1 MSTILAAQNLYPGN
15 GTVNSVGEWLYIT
28 NFGGATGNILNWLK
42 VSTMYS
48 SRSTVGLNSDGNL
61 YVWGSNEYG
70 ELGLGYKN
78 NTKVLYPVRIGSD
91 KIWKDISC
99 GELFFLSL
107 DSDGIIYAGG
117 RNDYGQLGDNTLN
130 DNTSRKPIASSSFI
144 FGTTGNSP
152 YGIAIDS
159 NNNIYTTNAGSNTV
173 TKITQQGVSSVF
185 GTTGSGPVS
194 IAIDS
199 NNNIYTANSTSNT
212 VTKITQQGVSS
223 VFGTTGSRP
232 YGIAIDSNNNIYT
245 SNIGSDTVTKITPEG
260 VVSTF
265 GTTGSLPS
273 DIAIDSNNNIYT
285 SNLGSDTVT
294 KITPEGVVS
303 TFGTTGSQ
311 PSDIAIDS
319 NNNIYTSH
327 QASYTVTKITQ
338 QGVSSV
344 FGTTGSN
351 SFNIAIDSNNN
362 IYITNSNLNIVT
374 KITQQGD
381 VSAFGTT
388 VSFAQ
393 DIAIDSNNNIYT
405 ANADSNNV
413 TKITSESPSFISIS
427 AGRNFAL
434 AIDADGGLW
443 SWGNNDGSQLGNG
456 GGANRYYRDRT
467 GIDTDWTAIAAGF
480 RSSLALKSD
489 GSLYSWG
496 SGNTLGRTIQRTDYP
511 TIISY
516 PTNPSLTFTKISIN
530 ESHAMALG
538 SDGNIYTWGNMGSW
552 LANVNNDGS
561 TPQYVPAMI
570 YNNTLN
576 QYTEIVQSNTWVH
589 IYAGYHY
596 SLAINSIG
604 ELWGWGINVDY
615 GDGSAINN
623 TPIILTKDNKTWVH
637 IENRV
642 GLVQAIPGPSP
653 TPSPNPPSPTPSVTP
668 SPNPPTPTPTSS
680 PMPPSPT
687 PSPFTSTNCFSS
699 WTGATIQNPIFYQ
712 GNGDLVQDQGYYNNY
727 YGEGYISKINI
738 INNNLQFGQDI
749 ISGKYYILIN
759 AIANEWIPAIGKI
772 YVRNT
777 GTNLDGEYRLTR
789 NVGTRYELTCAN
801 CFNSEFWR
809 LASFIYNITEAN
821 LITISFY
828 DGSNNIL
835 QTIGGNTNQD
845 ILSITSPQSSAFIT
859 DEPNTAR
866 IYIATKYNNTIA
878 NQVAGGYLSITHP
891 SYGTTYYSFDKPTGS
906 NVLILTCASSIS
918 PPAPSPTPTPSA
930 SPLCVNNLINGNFE
944 NNLTGWVY
952 EDIGLEQLGTTIGL
966 NNNHWVDL
974 NSCQLGYIEQT
985 INTNIGYSYT
995 IYYCLSGNNFTRD
1008 DNIYPIKE
1016 GRISVRPEGESIDNI
1031 TGSEDFSFDITTA
1044 TYNISNPKDIDM
1056 NWTNKSFI
1064 FTATSDRT
1072 TLRFQGLAPAN
1083 NCFGA
1088 AIDNVSVIESNCYHQ
1103 RDCNSPSPT
1112 PTPTPTST
1120 PIFMSADPISF
1131 RISNLIPGNNYHTK
1145 LVLFYNNTKAGSSAS
1160 LDQSDFYFRGNR
1172 IIGTQTDTTT
1182 NLITILRK
1190 TSNIDQMIVQAT
1202 TTNLDNG
1209 SIIKTDSMFA
1219 SCQDIIVCD
1228 SSTLPPPSP
1237 TPTSSPLFPSPC
1249 RTIPSPDAYSLR
1261 ASDQQ
1266 NVVALYF
1273 NLTIDSDANI
1283 DSFDFEIEWKIS
1295 EFVNEWTN
1303 GVLDKIFWPYP
1314 EIYLISNNLYLIT
1327 FPQTLIQMRS
1337 VMTDGNI
1344 IVRYVTDIRVRTI
1357 SSDPIC
1363 PPSEWVYTTVYKG
1376 DG

>member
-1 MSTILAAQNLYPGN
+1 MSTILITRNLYPGN
-15 GTVNSVGEWLYIT
+15 GEVNSFRAWVYIT
-28 NFGGATGNILNWLK
+28 NFGSANGDILNWLK
-42 VSTMYS
+42 ISTMQMDAL
-48 SRSTVGLNSDGNL
+48 STVGINSDGNL
-61 YVWGSNEYG
+61 YVWGSNQYG

-78 NTKVLYPVRIGSD
+78 NTKVLYPVRIGSN

-107 DSDGIIYAGG
+107 ASDGIIYAGG
-117 RNDYGQLGDNTLN
+117 RNDYGQLGDTTLN
-130 DNTSRKPIASSSFI
+130 DYTSRKPIAVSLA
-144 FGTTGNSP
+144 SP
-152 YGIAIDS
+152 II
-159 NNNIYTTNAGSNTV
+159 
-173 TKITQQGVSSVF
+173 
-185 GTTGSGPVS
+185 
-194 IAIDS
+194 
-199 NNNIYTANSTSNT
+199 
-212 VTKITQQGVSS
+212 
-223 VFGTTGSRP
+223 
-232 YGIAIDSNNNIYT
+232 
-245 SNIGSDTVTKITPEG
+245 
-260 VVSTF
+260 
-265 GTTGSLPS
+265 L
-273 DIAIDSNNNIYT
+273 
-285 SNLGSDTVT
+285 
-294 KITPEGVVS
+294 
-303 TFGTTGSQ
+303 
-311 PSDIAIDS
+311 
-319 NNNIYTSH
+319 
-327 QASYTVTKITQ
+327 
-338 QGVSSV
+338 
-344 FGTTGSN
+344 
-351 SFNIAIDSNNN
+351 
-362 IYITNSNLNIVT
+362 
-374 KITQQGD
+374 
-381 VSAFGTT
+381 
-388 VSFAQ
+388 
-393 DIAIDSNNNIYT
+393 
-405 ANADSNNV
+405 
-413 TKITSESPSFISIS
+413 PSFISIS

-443 SWGNNDGSQLGNG
+443 SWGNNDGGQLGDINYY
-456 GGANRYYRDRT
+456 AAPAEPNRA
-467 GIDTDWTAIAAGF
+467 GIDTDWIAIAAGF

-496 SGNTLGRTIQRTDYP
+496 SGNTLGRANTTRSNIP

-516 PTNPSLTFTKISIN
+516 PTNPSLTFTKISINNQFN

-552 LANVNNDGS
+552 LANVNNVGIS
-561 TPQYVPAMI
+561 VQYIPAKI
-570 YNNTLN
+570 NSNTLN
-576 QYTEIVQSNTWVH
+576 QYTGIVQSNTWVD

-615 GDGSAINN
+615 GGGSAINN
-623 TPIILTKDNKTWVH
+623 TPIILTDNKTWVH
-637 IENRV
+637 IANRV

-727 YGEGYISKINI
+727 YGEGDITKINI

-759 AIANEWIPAIGKI
+759 ALAYEWTPAIGKI

-789 NVGTRYELTCAN
+789 NVGNRYELTCAN

-878 NQVAGGYLSITHP
+878 NQVAGGYLSIT
-891 SYGTTYYSFDKPTGS
+891 YLGETTYYNFNKATNS
-906 NVLILTCASSIS
+906 NVLVLTCASSIS
-918 PPAPSPTPTPSA
+918 PPSPSPTPTPSA

-966 NNNHWVDL
+966 NNNYWVDL
-974 NSCQLGYIEQT
+974 NSCKLGHIEQT

-995 IYYCLSGNNFTRD
+995 IYYCLSGNNFTRN

-1016 GRISVRPEGESIDNI
+1016 GRISVRSEGDSIDNI
-1031 TGSEDFSFDITTA
+1031 ISSEDFSFDITTA
-1044 TYNISNPKDIDM
+1044 TYNVSNPKDIDM

-1172 IIGTQTDTTT
+1172 IRGTQTDTTT

-1190 TSNIDQMIVQAT
+1190 TSNIDQLIVQAT

-1228 SSTLPPPSP
+1228 SSTLPPPPSP

-1249 RTIPSPDAYSLR
+1249 RTMPAPDDYFIRTFES
-1261 ASDQQ
+1261 Q
-1266 NVVALYF
+1266 NNVSITF
-1273 NLTIDSDANI
+1273 KLTIDSDADI
-1283 DSFDFEIEWKIS
+1283 DSFDFEIEWQIPPI
-1295 EFVNEWTN
+1295 VPEWTN
-1303 GVLDKIFWPYP
+1303 GVLDKNFWPYP
-1314 EIYLISNNLYLIT
+1314 ETYLISNNQYLIS
-1327 FPQTLIQMRS
+1327 FPQTLIQVRS
-1337 VMTDGNI
+1337 VMIDGNI
-1344 IVRYVTDIRVRTI
+1344 AHYITDIRVRTI

-1363 PPSEWVYTTVYKG
+1363 PPSEWAYGTAQESSNY
-1376 DG
+1376 

>member
-1 MSTILAAQNLYPGN
+1 MSTILITRNLYPGN
-15 GTVNSVGEWLYIT
+15 GEVNSFRAWAYIT
-28 NFGGATGNILNWLK
+28 NFGSATGNILNWLK
-42 VSTMYS
+42 ISTMQVDAL
-48 SRSTVGLNSDGNL
+48 STVGINSDGNL
-61 YVWGSNEYG
+61 YVWGSNQYG
-70 ELGLGYKN
+70 ELGLGYKSN
-78 NTKVLYPVRIGSD
+78 NKVLYPVRIGSD

-107 DSDGIIYAGG
+107 SSDGIIYAGG
-117 RNDYGQLGDNTLN
+117 RNDQGQLGDTTTY
-130 DNTSRKPIASSSFI
+130 DYTSRKPISV
-144 FGTTGNSP
+144 
-152 YGIAIDS
+152 GI
-159 NNNIYTTNAGSNTV
+159 
-173 TKITQQGVSSVF
+173 VSSV
-185 GTTGSGPVS
+185 
-194 IAIDS
+194 I
-199 NNNIYTANSTSNT
+199 
-212 VTKITQQGVSS
+212 
-223 VFGTTGSRP
+223 
-232 YGIAIDSNNNIYT
+232 
-245 SNIGSDTVTKITPEG
+245 
-260 VVSTF
+260 
-265 GTTGSLPS
+265 L
-273 DIAIDSNNNIYT
+273 
-285 SNLGSDTVT
+285 
-294 KITPEGVVS
+294 
-303 TFGTTGSQ
+303 
-311 PSDIAIDS
+311 
-319 NNNIYTSH
+319 
-327 QASYTVTKITQ
+327 
-338 QGVSSV
+338 
-344 FGTTGSN
+344 
-351 SFNIAIDSNNN
+351 
-362 IYITNSNLNIVT
+362 
-374 KITQQGD
+374 
-381 VSAFGTT
+381 
-388 VSFAQ
+388 
-393 DIAIDSNNNIYT
+393 
-405 ANADSNNV
+405 
-413 TKITSESPSFISIS
+413 PSFISIS

-443 SWGNNDGSQLGNG
+443 SWGSYDGSQLGDNYSRVPPFV
-456 GGANRYYRDRT
+456 NPHTPDRT
-467 GIDTDWTAIAAGF
+467 GIDTDWIAIAAGF

-496 SGNTLGRTIQRTDYP
+496 SGNTLGRANTTRSNIP

-516 PTNPSLTFTKISIN
+516 PTNPSLTFTKISINNQFN

-552 LANVNNDGS
+552 LANVNNVGKS
-561 TPQYVPAMI
+561 VQYIPAKI
-570 YNNTLN
+570 NSNTLN
-576 QYTEIVQSNTWVH
+576 QYTGIVQSNTWVH

-615 GDGSAINN
+615 GSGSAINN
-623 TPIILTKDNKTWVH
+623 TPIILTKDNNTWVH
-637 IENRV
+637 IANRV

-727 YGEGYISKINI
+727 YGEGYIIKINI

-759 AIANEWIPAIGKI
+759 ALANEWTPAIGKI

-906 NVLILTCASSIS
+906 NVLILTCVSSIS

-985 INTNIGYSYT
+985 INTNIGYSHT
-995 IYYCLSGNNFTRD
+995 IYYCLSGNNFTRG

-1228 SSTLPPPSP
+1228 SSTLPPPPSP
-1237 TPTSSPLFPSPC
+1237 TPTSSPLFPRPC
-1249 RTIPSPDAYSLR
+1249 RTIPSPDEYSLR

-1266 NVVALYF
+1266 NVVVLHF

-1295 EFVNEWTN
+1295 GFVPEWTN

-1314 EIYLISNNLYLIT
+1314 EIYLISNNLYFIN
-1327 FPQTLIQMRS
+1327 FPQTSIQMRS
-1337 VMTDGNI
+1337 VMTDGKI
-1344 IVRYVTDIRVRTI
+1344 IARYVTDIRVRTI
-1357 SSDPIC
+1357 SSDPIWDLGC
-1363 PPSEWVYTTVYKG
+1363 SSPPTSEWVYTTVYKG
-1376 DG
+1376 SD

>member
-1 MSTILAAQNLYPGN
+1 MSTILAAKNLYPGN
-15 GTVNSVGEWLYIT
+15 GTVNSVLEWLYIT

-42 VSTMYS
+42 VSTMQS
-48 SRSTVGLNSDGNL
+48 ASLSTVGINSDGNL

-78 NTKVLYPVRIGSD
+78 NTKVLYPVRIGSN

-117 RNDYGQLGDNTLN
+117 RNDQGQLGDTTLN
-130 DNTSRKPIASSSFI
+130 DYSSRKPIAVSLA
-144 FGTTGNSP
+144 SP
-152 YGIAIDS
+152 II
-159 NNNIYTTNAGSNTV
+159 
-173 TKITQQGVSSVF
+173 
-185 GTTGSGPVS
+185 
-194 IAIDS
+194 
-199 NNNIYTANSTSNT
+199 
-212 VTKITQQGVSS
+212 
-223 VFGTTGSRP
+223 
-232 YGIAIDSNNNIYT
+232 
-245 SNIGSDTVTKITPEG
+245 
-260 VVSTF
+260 
-265 GTTGSLPS
+265 L
-273 DIAIDSNNNIYT
+273 
-285 SNLGSDTVT
+285 
-294 KITPEGVVS
+294 
-303 TFGTTGSQ
+303 
-311 PSDIAIDS
+311 
-319 NNNIYTSH
+319 
-327 QASYTVTKITQ
+327 
-338 QGVSSV
+338 
-344 FGTTGSN
+344 
-351 SFNIAIDSNNN
+351 
-362 IYITNSNLNIVT
+362 
-374 KITQQGD
+374 
-381 VSAFGTT
+381 
-388 VSFAQ
+388 
-393 DIAIDSNNNIYT
+393 
-405 ANADSNNV
+405 
-413 TKITSESPSFISIS
+413 PSFISIS

-443 SWGNNDGSQLGNG
+443 SWGNNDGSQLGDDYS
-456 GGANRYYRDRT
+456 RVDSTSPDRT
-467 GIDTDWTAIAAGF
+467 GIDTDWTTIAAGF

-496 SGNTLGRTIQRTDYP
+496 SGNTLGRANTTRSNIP

-516 PTNPSLTFTKISIN
+516 PTNPSLTFTKISINNQFN

-604 ELWGWGINVDY
+604 ELWGWGIIPGESEETD
-615 GDGSAINN
+615 I
-623 TPIILTKDNKTWVH
+623 PIIIGDNKTWVYAT
-637 IENRV
+637 NRV
-642 GLVQAIPGPSP
+642 GLVQAIPAPSP

-680 PMPPSPT
+680 PMPPTPT
-687 PSPFTSTNCFSS
+687 PSPFTSANCFSF
-699 WTGATIQNPIFYQ
+699 WTGATYQDPIFYQ
-712 GNGDLVQDQGYYNNY
+712 TYGDLVQDQEYAPFG
-727 YGEGYISKINI
+727 KVNI
-738 INNNLQFGQDI
+738 TNKVLQFGKDALN
-749 ISGKYYILIN
+749 GKYYILEGSN
-759 AIANEWIPAIGKI
+759 NGLWTPAIGKI

-777 GTNLDGEYRLTR
+777 GSNLDGEYRLTR
-789 NVGTRYELTCAN
+789 NIGNRYELTCPN

-809 LASFIYNITEAN
+809 LASFTYNNTQLN
-821 LITISFY
+821 STTISFY

-835 QTIGGNTNQD
+835 QTIGGNPNQD
-845 ILSITSPQSSAFIT
+845 IISIVSPQSSSFIT

-878 NQVAGGYLSITHP
+878 NQVAGGYLSITYP
-891 SYGTTYYSFDKPTGS
+891 GEGTTYYNFNKATNS
-906 NVLILTCASSIS
+906 NVLVLTCASSIS

-1008 DNIYPIKE
+1008 DNTYSIKE

-1044 TYNISNPKDIDM
+1044 TYNVSNPKDIDM

-1064 FTATSDRT
+1064 FTATSGRT

-1172 IIGTQTDTTT
+1172 MRGTQTDLAT

-1190 TSNIDQMIVQAT
+1190 TSNIEQLIVQAT
-1202 TTNLDNG
+1202 TTDLDNG

-1219 SCQDIIVCD
+1219 SCQNTVACD
-1228 SSTLPPPSP
+1228 SPTIPGVSP
-1237 TPTSSPLFPSPC
+1237 TPGASPTPIPNSNICQEMPIPIILSKAAQFGN
-1249 RTIPSPDAYSLR
+1249 RTYIRWTVTTDSI
-1261 ASDQQ
+1261 
-1266 NVVALYF
+1266 
-1273 NLTIDSDANI
+1273 IDNN
-1283 DSFDFEIEWKIS
+1283 FDFEIEYEVEPYLTFVGSPWQQYIIPDS
-1295 EFVNEWTN
+1295 DPIDIQRVNE
-1303 GVLDKIFWPYP
+1303 D
-1314 EIYLISNNLYLIT
+1314 YLFVAST
-1327 FPQTLIQMRS
+1327 TLGS
-1337 VMTDGNI
+1337 VTPSSDYMINI
-1344 IVRYVTDIRVRTI
+1344 RIRTI
-1357 SSDPIC
+1357 SGAGCSPVKKSSWAYEIN
-1363 PPSEWVYTTVYKG
+1363 SY
-1376 DG
+1376 